1 MSSLNRIYIY
11 IYVYMQYDVYI
22 LLSGGQGERERERET
37 LAKYNQY
44 DVNIGTYIKLRYSL
58 NNIIRH
64 REQEGPV

>member
-1 MSSLNRIYIY
+1 
-11 IYVYMQYDVYI
+11 MQYDVYI
-22 LLSGGQGERERERET
+22 LLSGGQGERERET
-37 LAKYNQY
+37 LVKYNQY

>member
-1 MSSLNRIYIY
+1 
-11 IYVYMQYDVYI
+11 MQYDVYI